1 MEILKDFGV
10 NWILLLAQVVNFL
23 IVFIILKKVLYK
35 PFLSMLKRREE
46 KVSEG
51 LKAAEEGRKLLEEA
65 IVREKEMLRKTQE
78 TSAKIIKDAKSQAK
92 EQAQEIEDTAK
103 KQSEKILADAR
114 EKIEQETR
122 EASEKLESDIGKIAV
137 AMLEKTLSQVLERK
151 EKSEIIKRV
160 SQRLKV

>member
-1 MEILKDFGV
+1 MEVFKNFGV
-10 NWILLLAQVVNFL
+10 NPYLLVAQVVNFL
-23 IVFIILKKVLYK
+23 IVFYILKRILYK
-35 PFLSMLKRREE
+35 PFLTILKKREE

-51 LKAAEEGRKLLEEA
+51 LKAAEEGRKLLEETQ
-65 IVREKEMLRKTQE
+65 VREKEILKKAQE
-78 TSAKIIKDAKSQAK
+78 TSTNLIKDAKTQAK
-92 EQAQEIEDTAK
+92 ELALEIEETAK

-114 EKIEQETR
+114 VKIEQETR

-151 EKSEIIKRV
+151 DKSEIIKRV